1 MGDPLTGE
9 GANAGR
15 RAIDT
20 SRRPPKEGS
29 MRSIVMLG
37 LGLFIFGGVASAA
50 TPVPVTT
57 CGQVVVGTGQL
68 VGDLDCSASADEAV
82 KLSGRLLLNGFTLTG
97 NPAFDVVRCEVGRCG
112 VSGPGTITGGADG
125 VRSDRGA
132 RIDAGA
138 LVTGNAGDGVRTESS
153 AKVLDATVDG
163 NGGDGVR
170 SKSRA
175 TIQRSTVSGNGGDGV
190 RTDSTASLK
199 ESTVTG
205 NAGAGVDSDRSAK
218 ARLSTVT
225 ANGLDGLKG
234 LRVVLSSS
242 TATGNGTAPI
252 CGVVDD
258 CADLAAARLPRLR
271 GASAC
276 DTSRDT
282 ENGGS
287 WGVCAND

>member
-1 MGDPLTGE
+1 
-9 GANAGR
+9 
-15 RAIDT
+15 
-20 SRRPPKEGS
+20 
-29 MRSIVMLG
+29 MRYATTVG
-37 LGLFIFGGVASAA
+37 LGLLLLGGAA
-50 TPVPVTT
+50 RAGTPVPVTT
-57 CGQVVVGTGQL
+57 CGQIVSGTGQL
-68 VGDLDCSASADEAV
+68 LADLDCSANADEAV
-82 KLSGRLLLNGFTLTG
+82 KLSGRLLLNGFTLIG

-112 VSGPGTITGGADG
+112 VSGPGTITGGSDG

-132 RIDAGA
+132 RVDAGA
-138 LVTGNAGDGVRTESS
+138 VIAGNAGDGVRTEST
-153 AKVLDATVDG
+153 AKVMDSTVSG

-175 TIQRSTVSGNGGDGV
+175 TVQRSTVSGNGGDGV

-205 NAGAGVDSDRSAK
+205 NAGAGVDSDRTAK
-218 ARLSTVT
+218 AKVSSVT

-234 LRVVLSSS
+234 LKVVLSNS

-252 CGVVDD
+252 CGLLDD
-258 CADLAAARLPRLR
+258 CADLAAASRPRLA
-271 GASAC
+271 GISGC
-276 DTSRDT
+276 GTSRDT